1 MPTSKARGITARL
14 NLIGCVDDA
23 TTDMIYRE
31 VEGNTTGEAIVD
43 FLTLLARL
51 ADPACPT
58 VVILD
63 RASVHCCSAVAQQL
77 PAWKA
82 QGLILGFLTPYS
94 PELNLMEV
102 EWRQLKFTLLPRRL
116 YDSKYQLRQAVQH
129 VWGQAA

>member
-1 MPTSKARGITARL
+1 MT
-14 NLIGCVDDA
+14 
-23 TTDMIYRE
+23 YRE

-43 FLTLLARL
+43 FLALLARQ
-51 ADPACPT
+51 ADPVCPT

-63 RASVHCCSAVAQQL
+63 RASVHRCSAVAQQL

-102 EWRQLKFTLLPRRL
+102 EWRQLKFTLLPRRH
-116 YDSKYQLRQAVQH
+116 YQDKPQLREAVNH